1 MIRYRLTN
9 SALAVVNAALFAA
22 VLSTSYLLDGPSELQ
37 AARDTAA
44 SVADAQRMAVHDLC
58 GSENASVE
66 ALPGGAV
73 QCRTKRGHKT
83 IMAMVQP

>member
-1 MIRYRLTN
+1 MTRHRLTN
-9 SALAVVNAALFAA
+9 SALAVISAALFAA

-44 SVADAQRMAVHDLC
+44 SVADAQRMARRDLC

-66 ALPGGAV
+66 PLPDGGV

-83 IMAMVQP
+83 IMARGVL